1 MTPILESE
9 GDNKTPLKELKTKEE
24 ALQWFEEVRFK
35 SDPELPK
42 DTVDKIKSTIDK
54 LYDYAAE
61 NNKPAPIVAGYEKSP
76 NKYTFRRWI

>member
-1 MTPILESE
+1 MLSLSQLLYSTEMVPILESSD
-9 GDNKTPLKELKTKEE
+9 DNKTLLKELKTKED

-61 NNKPAPIVAGYEKSP
+61 NNLSLIH
-76 NKYTFRRWI
+76 I